1 MHYVSGVRGQC
12 VGILLASVAIMLVAT
27 SAHAQ
32 TTDEVIAKNLKAQGG
47 RDALL
52 NLKAVERKGKVSVDG
67 TFGQMAGTI
76 EDITIPW
83 KKARRTLDLEVF
95 VQKEGY
101 NGTSAWREGMAGL
114 QELEGEEAAQIK
126 QAVDLNPFVMA
137 EKRGAKIEKVDDE
150 KLDDVDCYVVQVTPK
165 DRPPVKFYVD
175 KKTDLINRMKLNQNH
190 PQFGEMEVT
199 VDSSDYQQFGP
210 VKLATK
216 TKATLG
222 EAIQIETTYTET
234 KVNGEVDESVFEK
247 PSEAGK

>member
-1 MHYVSGVRGQC
+1 M
-12 VGILLASVAIMLVAT
+12 AS
-27 SAHAQ
+27 
-32 TTDEVIAKNLKAQGG
+32 D
-47 RDALL
+47 
-52 NLKAVERKGKVSVDG
+52 
-67 TFGQMAGTI
+67 
-76 EDITIPW
+76 
-83 KKARRTLDLEVF
+83 
-95 VQKEGY
+95 
-101 NGTSAWREGMAGL
+101 WR
-114 QELEGEEAAQIK
+114 I
-126 QAVDLNPFVMA
+126 MA

-234 KVNGEVDESVFEK
+234 KVNGEVDESIFEK

>member
-1 MHYVSGVRGQC
+1 M
-12 VGILLASVAIMLVAT
+12 ILAAVAILLVAT
-27 SAHAQ
+27 TARAQ
-32 TTDEVIAKNLKAQGG
+32 TAEEVIAKNLKAQGG
-47 RDALL
+47 RDALM

-76 EDITIPW
+76 EDVSIPW
-83 KKARRTLDLEVF
+83 KKARRSLDLEVF

-101 NGTSAWREGMAGL
+101 NGTVAWREGMAGL

-126 QAVDLNPFVMA
+126 QAIDLNPFVMA
-137 EKRGAKIEKVDDE
+137 EKRGAKVEKVDDE
-150 KLDDVDCYVVQVTPK
+150 KIDDDDCYVIQLTPK

-175 KKTDLINRMKLNQNH
+175 KKSDLISRMKLNQNH

-199 VDSSDYQQFGP
+199 VDSSAYEQFGP

-234 KVNGEVDESVFEK
+234 KVNGQVDEAVFDK
-247 PSEAGK
+247 PKEAGN